1 MIGSFKRK
9 GINMFE
15 KLFKLKEHGTDVKTE
30 LIAGLT
36 TFLAMAYILAVNPGI
51 LSEAGMSFQGV
62 FLATAIASAVAS
74 IVMGLLANYPVALSA
89 GMGVNA
95 VFTYT
100 IVLNMGLSYQGAL
113 ACVFVSGI
121 IFILISVTGIRSAI
135 INAIPAQLKL
145 AIGAGIGFFVAF
157 VGLKGAGIIVAN
169 EATLVSLGDFTN
181 PVVLLA
187 IFGII
192 VTIILVVKGV
202 SASVFY
208 GLVITAVVGV
218 IGGICGIEG
227 MPGLPQQIISTQ
239 FDFSLFGAFIDGF
252 KDLASHPQCW
262 VAIFSLLFVDFF
274 DTAGTLVAVASS
286 ADLVNEDGTLDN
298 IDKALLSDAIGTVFG
313 AVVGTSTVTSFVE
326 STSGVKVGGRTGLTA
341 CTTGVLFILSI
352 VFYPLIA
359 TIAGCSAVT
368 APALVVVGIL
378 MAQQLKGIEWD
389 NLVYAT
395 STFVTIVFMILG
407 YSITNGIAL
416 GFIAYAV
423 GMIASGKMKQVQPI
437 VWILTIIFIIYF
449 GFLI

>member
-1 MIGSFKRK
+1 
-9 GINMFE
+9 MFE

-145 AIGAGIGFFVAF
+145 AIGAGIGFFIAF

-252 KDLASHPQCW
+252 KDLASHPHCW

>member
-1 MIGSFKRK
+1 
-9 GINMFE
+9 MFE

-145 AIGAGIGFFVAF
+145 AIGAGIGFFIAF

-359 TIAGCSAVT
+359 TIAGCSAGT

>member
-1 MIGSFKRK
+1 MLER
-9 GINMFE
+9 
-15 KLFKLKEHGTDVKTE
+15 LFKLKEHGTDVKTE
-30 LIAGLT
+30 IIAGLT

-51 LSEAGMSFQGV
+51 LGEAGMSFQGV
-62 FLATAIASAVAS
+62 FLATAIASGAS
-74 IVMGLLANYPVALSA
+74 SILMGLLANYPVALSA

-100 IVLNMGLSYQGAL
+100 IVLGMGLSYQGAL
-113 ACVFVSGI
+113 ACVFVSGV
-121 IFILISVTGIRSAI
+121 IFIIISITGIRTAI

-145 AIGAGIGFFVAF
+145 AIGAGIGFFIAF

-169 EATLVSLGDFTN
+169 ESTLVALGDFKN

-187 IFGII
+187 LFGII
-192 VTIILVVKGV
+192 VTVVLMIKGV
-202 SASVFY
+202 PAAVFY
-208 GLVITAVVGV
+208 GLVITAVVGI
-218 IGGICGIEG
+218 IGGVCGIEG
-227 MPGLPQQIISTQ
+227 MPGLPTQIISTDL
-239 FDFSLFGAFIDGF
+239 DFSLFGVFIDGF
-252 KDLASHPQCW
+252 QDLTTHPQCW

-286 ADLVNEDGTLDN
+286 ANLVNEDGSLN
-298 IDKALLSDAIGTVFG
+298 NVDKALLSDAIGTVLG

-341 CTTGVLFILSI
+341 CTTGVLFLLSI

-368 APALVVVGIL
+368 APALVAVGIL

-389 NLVYAT
+389 NLIYAT
-395 STFVTIVFMILG
+395 STFVTVTFMILG

-416 GFIAYAV
+416 GFVAYAI
-423 GMIASGKMKQVQPI
+423 GMLAAGKAKEVKVI
-437 VWILTIIFIIYF
+437 VWVLVALFVIYF

>member
-1 MIGSFKRK
+1 MLE
-9 GINMFE
+9 N
-15 KLFKLKEHGTDVKTE
+15 LFKLKEHGTDVKTE
-30 LIAGLT
+30 IIAGLT

-51 LSEAGMSFQGV
+51 LGDAGMSFQGV
-62 FLATAIASAVAS
+62 FLATAIASAVTS
-74 IVMGLLANYPVALSA
+74 ILMGLLANYPVALSA

-100 IVLNMGLSYQGAL
+100 IVIGMGLSYQGAL

-121 IFILISVTGIRSAI
+121 IFILISVTGIRTAI

-145 AIGAGIGFFVAF
+145 AIGAGIGFFIAF

-169 EATLVSLGDFTN
+169 EATLVSLGNFKN
-181 PVVLLA
+181 PIVLLA
-187 IFGII
+187 LFGII
-192 VTIILVVKGV
+192 VTIILMIKGV
-202 SASVFY
+202 PAAVFY
-208 GLVITAVVGV
+208 GLVITAVVGI
-218 IGGICGIEG
+218 IGGVCGIKG
-227 MPGLPQQIISTQ
+227 MPGLPEQIISTDL
-239 FDFSLFGAFIDGF
+239 DFSLFGAFVEGF
-252 KDLASHPQCW
+252 HDLASHPQCW

-298 IDKALLSDAIGTVFG
+298 VDKALLTDAIGTVFG

-341 CTTGVLFILSI
+341 CTTGVLFLLSI
-352 VFYPLIA
+352 IFYPLIA

-368 APALVVVGIL
+368 APALVAVGIL

-395 STFVTIVFMILG
+395 STFVTVVFMILG

-416 GFIAYAV
+416 GFVAYAV
-423 GMIASGKMKQVQPI
+423 GMLAMGKAKEVKPI
-437 VWILTIIFIIYF
+437 VWVLVVLFVVYF

>member
-1 MIGSFKRK
+1 ML
-9 GINMFE
+9 E
-15 KLFKLKEHGTDVKTE
+15 KLFHLKEHETNVKTE
-30 LIAGLT
+30 IIAGLT

-51 LSEAGMSFQGV
+51 LGDAGMSFQGV
-62 FLATAIASAVAS
+62 FLATAIASGAS
-74 IVMGLLANYPVALSA
+74 SILMGLLANYPVALSA

-100 IVLNMGLSYQGAL
+100 IVIGMGLSYQGAL

-121 IFILISVTGIRSAI
+121 IFILISVTGIRTAI

-145 AIGAGIGFFVAF
+145 AIGAGIGFFIAF
-157 VGLKGAGIIVAN
+157 VGLKGAGVIVAN
-169 EATLVSLGDFTN
+169 ESTLVALGDFKN

-187 IFGII
+187 LFGII
-192 VTIILVVKGV
+192 VTIILMIKGV
-202 SASVFY
+202 PASVFY
-208 GLVITAVVGV
+208 GLVITAIAGI
-218 IGGICGIEG
+218 IGGVCGIEG
-227 MPGLPQQIISTQ
+227 MPGLPTQIVSTDL
-239 FDFSLFGAFIDGF
+239 DFSLFGAFVEGF
-252 KDLASHPQCW
+252 HDLATHPQCW

-286 ADLVNEDGTLDN
+286 ANLVNEDGSLDN
-298 IDKALLSDAIGTVFG
+298 VDKALLSDAIGTVLG

-341 CTTGVLFILSI
+341 CTTGVLFLLSI

-368 APALVVVGIL
+368 APALVAVGIL

-395 STFVTIVFMILG
+395 STFVIISIMILG

-423 GMIASGKMKQVQPI
+423 GMIGLGKAKEVKPI
-437 VWILTIIFIIYF
+437 VWILVILFIIYF